1 MVKRDQLI
9 KFIYQTIGK
18 DLLVKALKIDEVA
31 NGVQILGKENVSK
44 IALGTSLN
52 EEFVKEA
59 VKRGADFCIFHHGFD
74 PRTFKSRFSISAQK
88 RLKLIFKNDLTIA
101 GFHFCLDAHPQIG
114 NNATIIKRLGAKI
127 SSPFYKDGWGFIA
140 EFAKPQSLV
149 ALKNK
154 CAKIFNHDIFAVSA
168 SSKPVKTIA
177 VVSGGGK
184 LDVQDIAEMEEKGV
198 ELFISGEPSES
209 IPHKLSESG
218 ISYFIGGHYN
228 TEVFGVQEL
237 GKRIKSRFGKNIKVE
252 FIDIPN
258 SI

>member
-1 MVKRDQLI
+1 MVKRDELI

-18 DLLVKALKIDEVA
+18 DLLIKALKVDEVA

-52 EEFVKEA
+52 EEFLKEA
-59 VKRGADFCIFHHGFD
+59 VKREADFCIFHHGFD
-74 PRTFKSRFSISAQK
+74 PRTFKSRFSLSAQK
-88 RLKLIFKNDLTIA
+88 RLKLIFKNDLTIV

-127 SSPFYKDGWGFIA
+127 IGQFWGEGWGFIA
-140 EFAKPQSLV
+140 KFAEPQSLT

-154 CAKIFNHDIFAVSA
+154 CAKIFNHEISSFLVN
-168 SSKPVKTIA
+168 SKPVRTIA
-177 VVSGGGK
+177 VVSGGAKPGAEE
-184 LDVQDIAEMEEKGV
+184 IAVMEERGV
-198 ELFISGEPSES
+198 ELFISGEPTES
-209 IPHKLSESG
+209 TPHKLLESG

-237 GKRIKSRFGKNIKVE
+237 GKKIKSRFGDRIKVE
-252 FIDIPN
+252 FIDVPN
-258 SI
+258 EI